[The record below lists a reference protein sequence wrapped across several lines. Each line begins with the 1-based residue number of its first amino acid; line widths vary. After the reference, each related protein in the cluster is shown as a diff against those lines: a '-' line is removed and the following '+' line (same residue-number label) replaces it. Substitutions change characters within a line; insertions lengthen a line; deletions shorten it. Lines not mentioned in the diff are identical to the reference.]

1 MLAGGVAR
9 ILVGPEGGLHEDE
22 AAGLVAAGWSA
33 ATLGSR
39 ILRAETAV
47 VTFAVLALAAS
58 GKLPR
63 AFGSS

>member
-1 MLAGGVAR
+1 MSRTQLRNALAIVCALA
-9 ILVGPEGGLHEDE
+9 ILLCCFG
-22 AAGLVAAGWSA
+22 A

-58 GKLPR
+58 GELP
-63 AFGSS
+63 